1 MKRVFDIFLSL
12 ILIILLSLLMVF
24 ILIAIKLTSKGPIL
38 FWSNRMGK
46 SNVFFKMPKF
56 RSMKTTT
63 PILATHLL
71 QDPELY
77 LSPIGS
83 FLRKYS
89 LDELPQLFNVIKG
102 DMSLV
107 GYRPALFNQDN
118 LINMRKE
125 KGLENIL
132 PGITGLAQINGR
144 DDLTIPEK
152 VSLDVEYMNSMS
164 LALDIKILFLTF
176 FKVFSKNGVSH

>member
-1 MKRVFDIFLSL
+1 
-12 ILIILLSLLMVF
+12 
-24 ILIAIKLTSKGPIL
+24 
-38 FWSNRMGK
+38 
-46 SNVFFKMPKF
+46 
-56 RSMKTTT
+56 
-63 PILATHLL
+63 
-71 QDPELY
+71 
-77 LSPIGS
+77 
-83 FLRKYS
+83 
-89 LDELPQLFNVIKG
+89 
-102 DMSLV
+102 
-107 GYRPALFNQDN
+107 
-118 LINMRKE
+118 MRKE